1 MTQPRASSLFSPSP
15 FRITLEQ
22 QRKRAKELRN
32 ALRQS
37 FPEAIERFRRHYPHL
52 TQDELVQQHNRLS
65 DAQWIIARELG
76 LPSWSKL
83 KAHVTAMEQA
93 RIAIQTQGL
102 TPDHELST
110 LHIRCGSDI
119 QNNLTLAGFRGD
131 FLAYSDPFCQG
142 PVVSDKSWLSKRVK
156 FLSEHYVARI
166 GVNQNQLIYQR
177 EQEEQI
183 LLSASAKYQRV
194 VLWFEHDSYDQ
205 LTLARCLA
213 HFNRYPASL
222 LEMVTVNH
230 YPGSRRFIGLGQ
242 LPEESLLLLW
252 QNRQPVTAI
261 QCQLGSE
268 VWEQFRSDNPSHLI
282 EMVGKVAHELPYLS
296 QALLRHC
303 QEFPSFDN
311 GLGLTEQLVLNILA
325 EQPCTNEQL
334 FQQLTEHHEP
344 LPWLGDI
351 MLDAIIDNLRL
362 SPESAIYFDSGSLTL
377 ILTQFGQELLS
388 NKRDWMDSFPLE
400 RWLGGVC
407 ITGDQSCWR
416 WDQQRRTLIFS
427 D

>member
-1 MTQPRASSLFSPSP
+1 
-15 FRITLEQ
+15 
-22 QRKRAKELRN
+22 
-32 ALRQS
+32 
-37 FPEAIERFRRHYPHL
+37 
-52 TQDELVQQHNRLS
+52 
-65 DAQWIIARELG
+65 
-76 LPSWSKL
+76 
-83 KAHVTAMEQA
+83 
-93 RIAIQTQGL
+93 
-102 TPDHELST
+102 
-110 LHIRCGSDI
+110 
-119 QNNLTLAGFRGD
+119 
-131 FLAYSDPFCQG
+131 
-142 PVVSDKSWLSKRVK
+142 
-156 FLSEHYVARI
+156 
-166 GVNQNQLIYQR
+166 
-177 EQEEQI
+177 
-183 LLSASAKYQRV
+183 
-194 VLWFEHDSYDQ
+194 
-205 LTLARCLA
+205 
-213 HFNRYPASL
+213 
-222 LEMVTVNH
+222 MVTVNH

-362 SPESAIYFDSGSLTL
+362 SPEPAIYFDSGSLTL
-377 ILTQFGQELLS
+377 ILTQFG
-388 NKRDWMDSFPLE
+388 
-400 RWLGGVC
+400 
-407 ITGDQSCWR
+407 
-416 WDQQRRTLIFS
+416 
-427 D
+427 